1 MNLLN
6 ITNLKKTYPNGV
18 QALKGVTL
26 SIGTGIYGLLGPN
39 GAGKSTLM
47 RTIATL
53 QEADEGTIFFN
64 DLDVLK
70 EKHEVRKILGFL
82 PQEFDV
88 YPKATCYDLLNHI
101 AILKGMTDSK
111 TRKDTINILLEKCNL
126 IKYKNKYLGSF
137 SGGMKQRWGVAQALL
152 GSPKLLIVDEPT
164 AGLDPEE
171 RFRFHNILSELAEN
185 IIVILSTHIVDDV
198 RELCNKMSIINE
210 GQVLIENNPESIL
223 NQLEGNVWKKLIEK
237 NETEKY
243 EGLYKIISS
252 RMYMGKTMIH
262 VHADTKPED
271 GFTNIPADLEDVYFY
286 YIHGLGKTEQP
297 QTVSML

>member
-1 MNLLN
+1 MLN

-26 SIGTGIYGLLGPN
+26 NIGTGIYGLLGPN

-53 QEADEGTIFFN
+53 QEADEGSIFF
-64 DLDVLK
+64 DGLDVLK

-88 YPKATCYDLLNHI
+88 YPKATCFDLLNHI
-101 AILKGMTDSK
+101 AILKGMTNAK
-111 TRKDTINILLEKCNL
+111 TRKETINILLEKCNL

-198 RELCNKMSIINE
+198 RDLCNNMAIINE
-210 GQVLIENNPESIL
+210 GEVLIENNPENIL
-223 NQLEGNVWKKLIEK
+223 NRLEGSIWRKVVDK
-237 NETEKY
+237 NEAQKY
-243 EGLYKIISS
+243 EGTYNVISS
-252 RMYMGKTMIH
+252 RLYMGKTMIR

-271 GFTNIPADLEDVYFY
+271 GFTNIQAELEDVYFY
-286 YIHGLGKTEQP
+286 YIHGFSTKQ
-297 QTVSML
+297 VV